1 MPFPSTKY
9 IIKYLP
15 MNYGAKMISRGPEK
29 SRKTADLIPA
39 CPDCAAQCVSL
50 KLYDGLTAA
59 GGCWKINLFV
69 TSSVK
74 YKQAN

>member
-1 MPFPSTKY
+1 
-9 IIKYLP
+9 

-39 CPDCAAQCVSL
+39 CPDCAQCVSL

-59 GGCWKINLFV
+59 PVVVGKLIYL
-69 TSSVK
+69 SHP
-74 YKQAN
+74 A